1 MSLKIYLID
10 QDLSLHLELVEHMC
24 WLRNTTT
31 QSLKCAQT
39 LQINS
44 VVTGKKKEKMKK
56 KIADS
61 VTNKIIT
68 EKDSEMKQQNCRE
81 K

>member
-1 MSLKIYLID
+1 
-10 QDLSLHLELVEHMC
+10 MC
-24 WLRNTTT
+24 LDFTNKFSCNW
-31 QSLKCAQT
+31 
-39 LQINS
+39 
-44 VVTGKKKEKMKK
+44 KKEREMKK